1 MSYRVELRPTADR
14 EYSRLSPDAR
24 TAVLTLL
31 HDLGVEPRR
40 RGVVAVRGRPG
51 VLRARVGDYRVLF
64 KVDDGGRLVSVGRIS
79 LRGRVYKRL
88 RDVRFD

>member
-1 MSYRVELRPTADR
+1 MTYRVELRPTADR
-14 EYSRLSPDAR
+14 EYSRLSPEAR
-24 TAVLTLL
+24 TAVLTPLR
-31 HDLGVEPRR
+31 DLGVEPRR

-64 KVDDGGRLVSVGRIS
+64 TVDDGRRLVSVGRIA
-79 LRGRVYKRL
+79 LRGCVYKRL

>member
-14 EYSRLSPDAR
+14 EYSRLSPEAR

-40 RGVVAVRGRPG
+40 RGVVAVRGRPA

-64 KVDDGGRLVSVGRIS
+64 KVDDGGRLVSVGRIA

>member
-1 MSYRVELRPTADR
+1 MSYRVELRPTVDR

-64 KVDDGGRLVSVGRIS
+64 KVDDGRRLVSVGRIS

>member
-1 MSYRVELRPTADR
+1 MSYRVELRPAADR
-14 EYSRLSPDAR
+14 EYARLSPDVRA
-24 TAVLTLL
+24 AVLTMLR
-31 HDLGVEPRR
+31 DLGIEPRR
-40 RGVVAVRGRPG
+40 RGVAAVRGRPG

-64 KVDDGGRLVSVGRIS
+64 KVDDHQRVVSVGRIA

>member
-1 MSYRVELRPTADR
+1 LSYRVELRPSVDR

-64 KVDDGGRLVSVGRIS
+64 KVDDGRRLVSVGRIS

>member
-1 MSYRVELRPTADR
+1 LSYRVELRPTADR

-24 TAVLTLL
+24 SAVLTLL
-31 HDLGVEPRR
+31 HDLGIEPRR
-40 RGVVAVRGRPG
+40 RGVAAVRGRPG

-64 KVDDGGRLVSVGRIS
+64 KVDDGERLVSVGRIA